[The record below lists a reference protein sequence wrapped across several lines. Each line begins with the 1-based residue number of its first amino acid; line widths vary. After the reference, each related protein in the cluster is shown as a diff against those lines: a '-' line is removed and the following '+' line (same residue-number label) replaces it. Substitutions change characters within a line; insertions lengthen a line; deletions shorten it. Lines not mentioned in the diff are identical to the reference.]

1 MAPKDFDST
10 SKIYQYLMET
20 GLDVKNVH
28 DQILKEIA
36 RLNDI
41 KPIHF
46 KNPEKL
52 NGMVKHNGKVL
63 LEVTFIGR
71 DLSLKE
77 DNWTW
82 LVKEA
87 DTNFEHSLTILKYP
101 KKNGYATMI
110 KNSYGQKTEEEI
122 IRSNLN
128 NMDFMI
134 DKMYSLTDLPF

>member
-1 MAPKDFDST
+1 MNPTDLT
-10 SKIYQYLMET
+10 SKLYQSLIEA
-20 GLDVKNVH
+20 GVDINNIQE
-28 DQILKEIA
+28 QITKEIA

-46 KNPEKL
+46 NNPEKL
-52 NGMVKHNGKVL
+52 NGLIKHNSNIL

-134 DKMYSLTDLPF
+134 DKMYSLTELPF